1 MDNMKLIAF
10 VFLIYAFIKSMY
22 YGIFEIKEKQNK
34 PGGYTTIF
42 LAILGLILPMIILL
56 FFY

>member
-1 MDNMKLIAF
+1 MKLIAF
-10 VFLIYAFIKSMY
+10 VFIIYAFIKSMY

-42 LAILGLILPMIILL
+42 LAILGLILPAIIL
-56 FFY
+56 FKYY